1 MPITKAAK
9 KAVKKNITRRR
20 ANVRNLNLLKKTKKD
35 FLKLVKEGKI
45 EEAKKMA
52 PNLYKTL
59 DKAAKT
65 NLIKKNKA
73 NRDKSRLMKKL
84 KEKKK

>member
-9 KAVKKNITRRR
+9 KAVKKNITRRK

>member
-9 KAVKKNITRRR
+9 KAVKKNITRRK
-20 ANVRNLNLLKKTKKD
+20 ANVRDLNLLKKTKKD
-35 FLKLVKEGKI
+35 FLKLVKEGKM

-73 NRDKSRLMKKL
+73 DRDKSRLMKKL
-84 KEKKK
+84 KVTKK